1 MSTKKD
7 KRDQQ
12 HRSLLLNLEDSI
24 LALEN
29 FGMTEQDIFSL
40 ANMVM
45 RGFIRNGIVTE
56 EYLMLARQAQELQ
69 QQRELNELPGILGT
83 DGQPIRNWRC
93 AESLTAN

>member
-45 RGFIRNGIVTE
+45 RGFIRNGKIGRAHV
-56 EYLMLARQAQELQ
+56 
-69 QQRELNELPGILGT
+69 
-83 DGQPIRNWRC
+83 
-93 AESLTAN
+93 